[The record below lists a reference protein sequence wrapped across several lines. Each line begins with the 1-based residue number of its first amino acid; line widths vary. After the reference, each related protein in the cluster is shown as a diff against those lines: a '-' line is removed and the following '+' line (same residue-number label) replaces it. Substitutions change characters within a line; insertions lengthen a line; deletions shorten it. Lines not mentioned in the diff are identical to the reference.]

1 MLHRT
6 VCFGLVLVC
15 VTLAGCHNPFSGGY
29 SCPAVVNPA
38 IVVEIRDARTNAPLA
53 NGARG
58 AVHEGAYVDSLTPYE
73 DFGPDP
79 FTLVSRRA
87 ADERPGTY
95 SVEVNHPGYRAW
107 NVAGV
112 RAVSGQCGVKTR
124 RVSASLE
131 SSS

>member
-6 VCFGLVLVC
+6 FCSALVLASLG
-15 VTLAGCHNPFSGGY
+15 LAGCHNPFAGGY

-38 IVVEIRDARTNAPLA
+38 IVVEIRDARTDAPVA

-73 DFGPDP
+73 GFGTAP

-112 RAVSGQCGVKTR
+112 RAVSGQCGVETR
-124 RVSASLE
+124 RLSAALE
-131 SSS
+131 PSS